1 MIQINRRISIDFK
14 RKVVLE
20 VLSGNLTKEAARRV
34 YDIRGKS
41 AVTDWVRR
49 FGPEFSHLGS
59 PDLSLQPM
67 SKPKNIATT
76 EELQAEID
84 RLKRQLEDERH
95 KAGLYKTMIEIA
107 EERFNIEIRKK
118 SGAKQSS
125 NTKRK

>member
-84 RLKRQLEDERH
+84 RLKRKLEDERH